1 MSDDPAAVIRATLA
15 DLGVEAEEPRPGS
28 FVVQL
33 PGERK
38 LRTTCVLD
46 VGEQAVTVH
55 AFVARRPDENHEGV
69 YRYLLERNLR
79 LYGVAFAIDHLGD
92 IHLTGKLALTAV
104 TPEEID
110 RILGTVLDA
119 ADSSF
124 NQLLELGFAGAI
136 RREWEWRTSR
146 GESTAN
152 LAAFRHLLPD
162 RLPDGE

>member
-15 DLGVEAEEPRPGS
+15 DVGVDAEEPRPGS

-33 PGERK
+33 PGEHK
-38 LRTTCVLD
+38 LRTTCVLN

-55 AFVARRPDENHEGV
+55 AFVARHPDENHEGV

-79 LYGVAFAIDHLGD
+79 LYGVAFAVDHLGD
-92 IHLTGKLALTAV
+92 IHLTGKVALTAV
-104 TPEEID
+104 TPAEID

-136 RREWEWRTSR
+136 RREWKWRTSR

-152 LAAFRHLLPD
+152 LAAFRHLIPD
-162 RLPDGE
+162 DE

>member
-1 MSDDPAAVIRATLA
+1 MSDDAAAVIRAALA
-15 DLGVEAEEPRPGS
+15 DLGVDAEEPRPGS

-46 VGEQAVTVH
+46 VGEQAVSVH
-55 AFVARRPDENHEGV
+55 AFVARHPDENHEAV

-79 LYGVAFAIDHLGD
+79 LYGVAFAVDHLGD
-92 IHLTGKLALTAV
+92 IHLTGKVALTAV

-162 RLPDGE
+162 EQ

>member
-1 MSDDPAAVIRATLA
+1 MIRAALA
-15 DLGVEAEEPRPGS
+15 DLGVDAEEPRPGS

-46 VGEQAVTVH
+46 VGEQAVSVH
-55 AFVARRPDENHEGV
+55 AFVARHPDENHEAV

-79 LYGVAFAIDHLGD
+79 LYGVAFAVDHLGD
-92 IHLTGKLALTAV
+92 IHLTGKVALTAV

-162 RLPDGE
+162 EQ

>member
-1 MSDDPAAVIRATLA
+1 MSDDAAAVIRATLA

-79 LYGVAFAIDHLGD
+79 LYGVAFAVDHLGD
-92 IHLTGKLALTAV
+92 IHLTGKVALTAV
-104 TPEEID
+104 TSAEID

-152 LAAFRHLLPD
+152 LAAFRHLLP
-162 RLPDGE
+162 GEE